1 MRRQKIL
8 QSESRLSAH

>member
-8 QSESRLSAH
+8 QSESRLPAH